1 MAVKKTTK
9 KAAPKVGKGDA
20 LKCGICGYRVIVDE
34 ACGCVEE
41 HFLICCEERMKKAP
55 AKKAAKKK
63 TAAKKKAAVK
73 KPAAKKTAAKKP
85 TAKKKAKKK

>member
-1 MAVKKTTK
+1 MAVKKTAK
-9 KAAPKVGKGDA
+9 KTAPKVGKGDA

-41 HFLICCEERMKKAP
+41 HFLICCGNPMKKAQ

-63 TAAKKKAAVK
+63 AASK
-73 KPAAKKTAAKKP
+73 KPAAKKAPAKKPAAKKK
-85 TAKKKAKKK
+85 TKKS